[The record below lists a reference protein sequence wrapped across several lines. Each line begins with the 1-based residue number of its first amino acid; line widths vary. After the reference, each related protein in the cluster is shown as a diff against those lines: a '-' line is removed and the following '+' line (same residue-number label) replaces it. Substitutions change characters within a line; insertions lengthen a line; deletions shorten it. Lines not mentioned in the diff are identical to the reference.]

1 MQLIHLIE
9 IECSILLKLKQSH
22 VRHLDLS
29 DDAYNALNVFS
40 GLFYIDLMN
49 QLRHK
54 SFFFVFCPANCF

>member
-29 DDAYNALNVFS
+29 DDAYNALNVF
-40 GLFYIDLMN
+40 
-49 QLRHK
+49 Q
-54 SFFFVFCPANCF
+54 ACFI